1 MPCKTL
7 MNALRA
13 LHHVTI
19 RGTER
24 NPIFQDNWDKD
35 NFVGRLG
42 ATLLDTSKSFYAR
55 TGASVL
61 APITF
66 LCN

>member
-7 MNALRA
+7 MNSPRA
-13 LHHVTI
+13 LHHVII
-19 RGTER
+19 RGIER
-24 NPIFQDNWDKD
+24 KAIFQDNRDKD

-42 ATLLDTSKSFYAR
+42 ATLLNTSKSFYAR
-55 TGASVL
+55 TGASVRD
-61 APITF
+61 PIIF